1 VNARSNLEARMPI
14 TPYDIRQVLLENDQE
29 FRKLAEEHSR
39 CESQL
44 EQLVSQSY
52 WNVEDLALEVSLK
65 KIKLRLKDQ
74 MEIIVARHRQN
85 GAQHR
90 AQHSLA
96 RH

>member
-1 VNARSNLEARMPI
+1 MPI
-14 TPYDIRQVLLENDQE
+14 TTYDIRQVLLQNDQE

-44 EQLVSQSY
+44 EQLVKQSY

-74 MEIIVARHRQN
+74 MEIIVARYRQN
-85 GAQHR
+85 GLQHHV
-90 AQHSLA
+90 QQNLA
-96 RH
+96 HR

>member
-1 VNARSNLEARMPI
+1 MPI

-44 EQLVSQSY
+44 EQLVKQSY

-85 GAQHR
+85 GVQRHP
-90 AQHSLA
+90 QQNLA
-96 RH
+96 HY